1 MVTFL
6 CRLFVW
12 SVQKKSLFCHS
23 HSEKY
28 SNIDTLSSASCA
40 PDCCNVLCS
49 AGAPHVLSISFSE
62 KNAFS
67 AQLNANVAVWTW
79 HKIKLSSYCSLDRIL
94 RPNRPFYSCGVGILA
109 FAGTWGYIIKQEGLY
124 QSKVNSSLVSTYN
137 CKMGYWSFRGCVR
150 DWVGI
155 VSNWTMGLF
164 WRKNYDPAPCASP
177 Q

>member
-62 KNAFS
+62 KKNAFS

-94 RPNRPFYSCGVGILA
+94 RPNRPFYSCGLGILA
-109 FAGTWGYIIKQEGLY
+109 FAGTWGWGWGVMKIMKKKKKNLY
-124 QSKVNSSLVSTYN
+124 KFIPLRVAPSDAKSCLLSMGALSKKNILVS
-137 CKMGYWSFRGCVR
+137 
-150 DWVGI
+150 I
-155 VSNWTMGLF
+155 
-164 WRKNYDPAPCASP
+164 RKTWFT
-177 Q
+177 